1 MRAMSAAQVLT
12 IDRRFNGPPD
22 SANGGY
28 LSGRLAALL
37 GEGLLAAEPVAVT
50 LRKPPPLAVPMTV
63 VEGSPGVRLE
73 RGDSLIAEAAT
84 ADLTGSAVEPVD
96 PGRAAAAARNHR
108 GVAKHPF
115 PTCFVC
121 GPARPAR
128 DGLGL
133 QPGLL
138 SDRADTTAAVWRPDA
153 SLADGD
159 RVRPEFVWAA
169 LDCPGGWTV
178 DLVGRPMVLG
188 RMTAQV
194 PAVPEV
200 GEPCVVVGRLT
211 GRDGRKAFTT
221 TTGYGADGRVLGQAD
236 AVWIAIS

>member
-1 MRAMSAAQVLT
+1 MRAMSAALPLT

-37 GEGLLAAEPVAVT
+37 GGGRSGAEPIAVT
-50 LRKPPPLAVPMTV
+50 LRKPPPLAAPMTV
-63 VEGSPGVRLE
+63 VEDAPGLRLE
-73 RGDSLIAEAAT
+73 QAGVLIAEAAP
-84 ADLTGSAVEPVD
+84 ADLTGAAVEAVAAD
-96 PGRAAAAARNHR
+96 QAAAAARHY
-108 GVAKHPF
+108 GGLVEHPF

-138 SDRADTTAAVWRPDA
+138 ADRADTTAARWQPDA
-153 SLADGD
+153 SLADGGA
-159 RVRPEFVWAA
+159 VRPEFVWAA

-194 PAVPEV
+194 RAVPQV
-200 GEPCVVVGRLT
+200 GEPCVVMGRLN

-236 AVWIAIS
+236 AVWIALS

>member
-1 MRAMSAAQVLT
+1 MRGMSPVLT

-37 GEGLLAAEPVAVT
+37 SGGLPGADPVAVT
-50 LRKPPPLAVPMTV
+50 LRKPPPLAEPLTV
-63 VEGSPGVRLE
+63 IDGEPGLRLS
-73 RGDSLIAEAAT
+73 RADTLIAEAAP
-84 ADLTGSAVEPVD
+84 ADLTSATVEPVSAD
-96 PGRAAAAARNHR
+96 EAAAAARHY
-108 GVAKHPF
+108 GGLVEHPF

-121 GPARPAR
+121 GLARPAR
-128 DGLGL
+128 DGLRL

-138 SDRADTTAAVWRPDA
+138 PDRADTTAALWRPDA
-153 SLADGD
+153 SLADRG

-194 PAVPEV
+194 RAVPDV
-200 GEPCVVVGRLT
+200 GEPCVVVGRLN

-221 TTGYGADGRVLGQAD
+221 TTGYGADDRILGQAD
-236 AVWIAIS
+236 AIWIAIT

>member
-1 MRAMSAAQVLT
+1 MRGMSAVLT

-37 GEGLLAAEPVAVT
+37 GDGLTGAAPVAVT
-50 LRKPPPLAVPMTV
+50 LRKPPPLAEPMTV
-63 VEGSPGVRLE
+63 IDGEPGLRLSLA
-73 RGDSLIAEAAT
+73 DTLIAEAVPAE
-84 ADLTGSAVEPVD
+84 LTGSTVEPVSAD
-96 PGRAAAAARNHR
+96 QAAAAARHY
-108 GVAKHPF
+108 GGLVEHPF

-121 GPARPAR
+121 GVARPAH
-128 DGLGL
+128 DGLEL
-133 QPGLL
+133 RPGLL
-138 SDRADTTAAVWRPDA
+138 PDRAGTTAALWRPDA
-153 SLADGD
+153 SLADRG

-194 PAVPEV
+194 RALPEV
-200 GEPCVVVGRLT
+200 GERCVVVGRVN

>member
-1 MRAMSAAQVLT
+1 MSAVPVLT

-28 LSGRLAALL
+28 LSGRLAALVS
-37 GEGLLAAEPVAVT
+37 GGLPGADPVAVT
-50 LRKPPPLAVPMTV
+50 LRKPPPLAEPMSV
-63 VEGSPGVRLE
+63 AEGTPGLRLS
-73 RGDSLIAEAAT
+73 RGDVLIAEAAP
-84 ADLTGSAVEPVD
+84 AELSGGSVAPVGQD
-96 PGRAAAAARNHR
+96 QAAAAARNY
-108 GVAKHPF
+108 GGLAKHPF

-121 GPARPAR
+121 GLARPAQ

-133 QPGLL
+133 RPGLL
-138 SDRADTTAAVWRPDA
+138 PDRADTTAALWRPDA
-153 SLADGD
+153 SLADGGG
-159 RVRPEFVWAA
+159 VRPEFVWAA

-194 PAVPEV
+194 QAVPEV
-200 GEPCVVVGRLT
+200 GEPCVVVGRLN

-221 TTGYGADGRVLGQAD
+221 TTGYGADGRVLGHAD
-236 AVWIAIS
+236 AIWIAIS